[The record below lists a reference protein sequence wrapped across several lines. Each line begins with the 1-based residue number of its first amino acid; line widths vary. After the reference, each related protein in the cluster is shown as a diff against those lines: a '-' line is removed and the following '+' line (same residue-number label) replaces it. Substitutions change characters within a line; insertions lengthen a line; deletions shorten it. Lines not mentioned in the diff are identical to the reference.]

1 MGGPED
7 APPPAPAESLSSELA
22 RFDLTAQLGTY
33 LDRHLVFPLLEFL
46 QVQGVY
52 PEAEIL
58 QAKIDLLQKT
68 NMVDFAMDIHASL
81 HGDAPCPELV
91 ERRAVVVAR
100 LKELQGSAEK
110 VVSFLSGPEVK
121 KLRSDKQYNLEML
134 KAEHQARAP
143 PVTHPSRRPAL
154 LGLSRRRRA
163 AAAGS
168 RPLTPPR
175 PDWGGGY

>member
-7 APPPAPAESLSSELA
+7 APAASGLSADLA

-100 LKELQGSAEK
+100 LKEQS
-110 VVSFLSGPEVK
+110 P
-121 KLRSDKQYNLEML
+121 
-134 KAEHQARAP
+134 
-143 PVTHPSRRPAL
+143 
-154 LGLSRRRRA
+154 
-163 AAAGS
+163 
-168 RPLTPPR
+168 
-175 PDWGGGY
+175 